1 MCLTCGCGMPYND
14 MGDPKNITV
23 KDIKEAVETQAA
35 AGITEEEAVQN
46 LVKTWTKVKPEDK
59 DYKQAEA

>member
-23 KDIKEAVETQAA
+23 KDIKESVETQAA
-35 AGITEEEAVQN
+35 AGITEEEAIEN
-46 LVKTWTKVKPEDK
+46 LMKTWKKVKPEDK
-59 DYKQAEA
+59 EYKQAAA

>member
-23 KDIKEAVETQAA
+23 KDIKEAVETEAA
-35 AGITEEEAVQN
+35 GGITEEQAVEN
-46 LVKTWTKVKPEDK
+46 LVQTWKKVKPEDK
-59 DYKQAEA
+59 DFKSESA

>member
-23 KDIKEAVETQAA
+23 KDIKEAVETDA
-35 AGITEEEAVQN
+35 AGGISEDEAVQN
-46 LVKTWTKVKPEDK
+46 LVNTWEKVKPEDK
-59 DYKQAEA
+59 EYKQAEV